1 MFEGQSLCGPEGY
14 MPTDLFYILL
24 DIFTMALLSQ
34 AFTTTSPF
42 IYTSGKPQEEHMRV
56 KEILSGYKLCV
67 VDLEVQ
73 LAGKTRNAPTL
84 CVSDGKEVIPLN
96 TADGRPILMNK
107 ANAIPLD

>member
-1 MFEGQSLCGPEGY
+1 V
-14 MPTDLFYILL
+14 
-24 DIFTMALLSQ
+24 
-34 AFTTTSPF
+34 
-42 IYTSGKPQEEHMRV
+42 RV
-56 KEILSGYKLCV
+56 KEILTDYKLCV

-73 LAGKTRNAPTL
+73 LNDETRNAPTL

>member
-1 MFEGQSLCGPEGY
+1 MFYQQ
-14 MPTDLFYILL
+14 
-24 DIFTMALLSQ
+24 LSK
-34 AFTTTSPF
+34 F
-42 IYTSGKPQEEHMRV
+42 IVGLGVTKCIYATIVIPKQNKEIAVRV
-56 KEILSGYKLCV
+56 KEILTDYKICV

-73 LAGKTRNAPTL
+73 LNGETRNAPTL